1 MKPIMELAHMLTNF
15 VYDKASLLSSVPLFI
30 AMPIRS
36 VSKKAQEQEL
46 FMEPEQ
52 NLNKRKPKGKNIIF
66 SVAGLASYLVL
77 SGCTGST
84 YSSHFDCPM
93 GDGAGCASISS
104 VNKMIDRREIDLNGD
119 DIPTGD
125 GTPVTRSS
133 VPQVYVYYGPN
144 HLSRLIPADSQEG
157 N

>member
-15 VYDKASLLSSVPLFI
+15 VYDRASLLSSVPLFI

-52 NLNKRKPKGKNIIF
+52 NLNKRKAKGENIIF
-66 SVAGLASYLVL
+66 SVAGLASCLVL

-93 GDGAGCASISS
+93 GEGAGCASISR
-104 VNKMIDRREIDLNGD
+104 VNRMIDRREIDLTGD
-119 DIPTGD
+119 DAASVDGKPTTR
-125 GTPVTRSS
+125 TP

-144 HLSRLIPADSQEG
+144 QLSRLIPTDTIEG